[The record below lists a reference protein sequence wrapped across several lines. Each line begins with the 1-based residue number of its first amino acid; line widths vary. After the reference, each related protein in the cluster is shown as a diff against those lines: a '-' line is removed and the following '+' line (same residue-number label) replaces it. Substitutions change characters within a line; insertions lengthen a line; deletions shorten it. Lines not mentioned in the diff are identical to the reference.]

1 MSKFSSASVKLLV
14 DGIDLTPLLTESIS
28 HSNEG
33 VTEQSNPFGSVAEG
47 HDPVGMTKGSLVVG
61 GGYFDEA
68 VDLLHAGL
76 ADSGLS
82 DTPAATS
89 RVVNVF
95 VEGQTAGNHCTGYE
109 GVYSQKYEVLD
120 SNGKL
125 TRANVGYQ
133 VTGKADEQAVI
144 LAPLAAITA
153 DGDTHLTPYDAADD
167 STAERHPITGASVE
181 AGATSI
187 ITCPDDH
194 NLTSGDV
201 IAIFDMAGGITPDIN
216 DSGAGAWQ
224 YVGHTVTV
232 INATSFSIPV
242 DVTNDGTG
250 GYFVVVSQP
259 TGGAGYLQVTAGS
272 GVTNY
277 VGKIKH
283 SVDGTVWVDLV
294 TFADTTT
301 DYSTAQRVAT
311 ATPTTQV
318 RRYLAVYDD
327 VTGAGSLTRFMGFG
341 RG

>member
-1 MSKFSSASVKLLV
+1 MVC
-14 DGIDLTPLLTESIS
+14 
-28 HSNEG
+28 
-33 VTEQSNPFGSVAEG
+33 
-47 HDPVGMTKGSLVVG
+47 
-61 GGYFDEA
+61 
-68 VDLLHAGL
+68 
-76 ADSGLS
+76 
-82 DTPAATS
+82 
-89 RVVNVF
+89 VF
-95 VEGQTAGNHCTGYE
+95 NEGQTAGNHFTGYE

-133 VTGKADEQAVI
+133 VTGKADENAVI
-144 LAPLAAITA
+144 LAPLGAITG

-167 STAERHPITGASVE
+167 PTAERHPITGASVE

-201 IAIFDMAGGITPDIN
+201 IAIFGMVGGITPDIN

-232 INATSFSIPV
+232 IDATSFSIPV

-259 TGGAGYLQVTAGS
+259 TGGAGYLQITAGS
-272 GVTNY
+272 GFTGY

-283 SVDGTVWVDLV
+283 SVDGSVWADLV

-311 ATPTTQV
+311 ATATTQV

-327 VTGAGSLTRFMGFG
+327 VTGAGSLTRFVGCA